1 MTIDFTMSAHQKAVQ
16 MKARKF
22 SESVLASM
30 IPDADRELDLISA
43 FVRRKPAYIEAYR
56 QGIATAMLPS
66 AYGGAACP
74 VWTSRSLP
82 RRFPQSIRD
91 LPARCC
97 VTDSD

>member
-22 SESVLASM
+22 SESVLASL

-66 AYGGAACP
+66 AYGGAGLSCLDFTIA
-74 VWTSRSLP
+74 V
-82 RRFPQSIRD
+82 
-91 LPARCC
+91 
-97 VTDSD
+97 